1 MDTGTS
7 NGELP
12 GWRGEEG
19 QKHREEDEKRREKSV
34 GWGRSG
40 KARKGGEEGE
50 EGREA
55 VSRREEAG
63 GSGKDKELPTW
74 SLE

>member
-50 EGREA
+50 EMTRA
-55 VSRREEAG
+55 
-63 GSGKDKELPTW
+63 DKAFASTFLHQ
-74 SLE
+74 

>member
-19 QKHREEDEKRREKSV
+19 QKHREEDEKRREIVYLIRCQPQIKL
-34 GWGRSG
+34 GIQF
-40 KARKGGEEGE
+40 
-50 EGREA
+50 
-55 VSRREEAG
+55 
-63 GSGKDKELPTW
+63 KELND
-74 SLE
+74 